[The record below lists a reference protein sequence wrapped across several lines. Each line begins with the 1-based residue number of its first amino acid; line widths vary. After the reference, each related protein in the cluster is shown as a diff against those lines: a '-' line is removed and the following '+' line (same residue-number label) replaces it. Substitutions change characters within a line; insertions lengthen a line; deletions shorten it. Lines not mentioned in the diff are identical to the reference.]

1 MLILIELTLVLNELT
16 LLLVFREK
24 KMIRKMQQEASTKSK
39 MRPHKTIKISNY
51 DNSYGNR
58 GYSIYKNKNGL
69 YEPQKP
75 HQGIELKAKKE
86 D

>member
-1 MLILIELTLVLNELT
+1 MLILIELTLLINELT
-16 LLLVFREK
+16 LILIFWEK
-24 KMIRKMQQEASTKSK
+24 KQIRKLQEKEITKPK
-39 MRPHKTIKISNY
+39 KRQHNNVKTSNY